1 MQGIAGAWARV
12 LARTD
17 LTREKIA
24 ALPDMDEYSMRLLSL
39 LEELFHD
46 FSFSLVMQLTF
57 WCHQLHAARTRQQ

>member
-1 MQGIAGAWARV
+1 
-12 LARTD
+12 
-17 LTREKIA
+17 
-24 ALPDMDEYSMRLLSL
+24 MRLLSL